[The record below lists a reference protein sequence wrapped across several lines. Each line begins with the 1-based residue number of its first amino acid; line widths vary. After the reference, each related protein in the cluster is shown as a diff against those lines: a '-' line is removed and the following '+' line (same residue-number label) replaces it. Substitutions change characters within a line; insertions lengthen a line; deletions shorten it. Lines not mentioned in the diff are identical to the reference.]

1 MFIFEASGRVRRSLV
16 PFTLGLGAENHA
28 LPLITKMIQ
37 NRWSDTDA
45 TEYIARYKNQDVALR
60 TYTSRLLGRE
70 PRLVLHGGGN
80 TSVKTTETDLLGI
93 ETVVL
98 RVKGSGWDLAA
109 IEPVGLPAVRLEPLL
124 KLEQLE
130 QLSDESMVNYLR
142 GCLMDSSAPTPSV
155 ETLLHAFLPH
165 KYIDHSHAADV
176 LALVDQEKGE
186 NIARTVFGDRVGYVP
201 YIMPGFSLA
210 KAAAL
215 EYRRNPQVEGL
226 VLLKHGLFTF
236 GETAQQSYAR
246 TIDLN
251 NLAAE
256 FLQKN
261 RRIPVFI
268 PRSRPEKEIGR
279 TADVAPVLRGCLANA
294 EQTGNPTRWI
304 LDFRCSDQ
312 ILEFVNG
319 RHVTDYANRGTVTPD
334 HLIRTKGA
342 PLILSFPEAGGL
354 LEFRRETA
362 NAISDYIETYRNYFK
377 RNNSQLPKSKSPLD
391 PIPRVA
397 LIPGNGLFGI
407 GKSAKE
413 AGIVADIA
421 ETWIE
426 TVTAAESIGQFA
438 SLDESQQFAMEYWS
452 LEQAKLGTQPEP
464 RLGRQVV
471 LITGGAGTIGSAIG
485 RAFAKEGAEIAMA
498 DLDGEKALEVARAI
512 KKDALGVACDVT
524 SAESVRGLFDQVC
537 ERFGGVDVVVSN
549 AGAAWPGPI
558 ATIADDLLRKSF
570 ELNFFAHQK
579 IAQNAVRVMR
589 CQETGGALLFNVSK
603 QAINPGPNF
612 GAYGI
617 PKGATL
623 SLARQYALEHGCD
636 KIRVNAINADRI
648 RSGLLNDEMIRSRAQ
663 SRGITE
669 KDYMSGN
676 LLGSEVTAED
686 VAQAFVHHALA
697 MKTTGDVT
705 TVDGGNVAAFLR

>member
-1 MFIFEASGRVRRSLV
+1 
-16 PFTLGLGAENHA
+16 
-28 LPLITKMIQ
+28 MIQ
-37 NRWSDTDA
+37 NHWSDA
-45 TEYIARYKNQDVALR
+45 EANEYLTRYHPPDVALR
-60 TYTSRLLGRE
+60 IYTSRLLGRE

-80 TSVKTTETDLLGI
+80 TSVKTTEADLFGT
-93 ETVVL
+93 ETAVL

-109 IEPVGLPAVRLEPLL
+109 IEAVGLPAVRLEPLL

-130 QLSDESMVNYLR
+130 ELSDEAMVNYLR

-176 LALVDQEKGE
+176 LALVDQENGE
-186 NIARTVFGDRVGYVP
+186 NVARQVFGGRVGYVP

-210 KAAAL
+210 RAAAQ

-236 GETAQQSYAR
+236 GETAQQSYSR

-256 FLQKN
+256 FIQKN
-261 RRIPVFI
+261 RRIPVFA
-268 PRSRPEKEIGR
+268 PRSRSGREIGR
-279 TADVAPVLRGCLANA
+279 AADIAPILRGCLANA
-294 EQTGNPTRWI
+294 EPTSDPTRWI
-304 LDFRCSDQ
+304 LDFRCSPQ

-319 RHVTDYANRGTVTPD
+319 QHLRGYANRGTVTPD

-342 PLILSFPEAGGL
+342 PLILSSPEVDAL
-354 LEFRRETA
+354 PEFRRA
-362 NAISDYIETYRNYFK
+362 AAGAITDYIVQYRDYFD
-377 RNNSQLPKSKSPLD
+377 RHNSQLSKSKSPLD
-391 PIPRVA
+391 PTPRIA
-397 LIPGNGLFGI
+397 LIPGCGLFGI

-413 AGIVADIA
+413 AAIVADIG

-426 TVTAAESIGQFA
+426 TVTAAESIGQFS
-438 SLDESQQFAMEYWS
+438 SLDENQQFEMEYRS
-452 LEQAKLGTQPEP
+452 LEQAKLGNLAEP
-464 RLGRQVV
+464 RLARQVV
-471 LITGGAGTIGSAIG
+471 LITGGAGTIGSAVG
-485 RAFAKEGAEIAMA
+485 RAFAEEGAEIAMA
-498 DLDGEKALEVARAI
+498 DLDGEKVQEVARAI
-512 KKDALGVACDVT
+512 KRTALAVTCDVT
-524 SAESVRGLFDQVC
+524 NAESVKGLFDRVC

-549 AGAAWPGPI
+549 AGAAWPGPM
-558 ATIADDLLRKSF
+558 ATISDDLLRKSF
-570 ELNFFAHQK
+570 ELNFFAHQLV
-579 IAQNAVRVMR
+579 AQNAVRVMR
-589 CQETGGALLFNVSK
+589 WQETGGAILFNVSK

-612 GAYGI
+612 GSYGI

-623 SLARQYALEHGCD
+623 TLARQYALEHGRD
-636 KIRVNAINADRI
+636 KIRVNAVNADRI
-648 RSGLLNDEMIRSRAQ
+648 RSGLLNDDLIRSRAQ

-676 LLGSEVTAED
+676 LLGCEVTAED
-686 VAQAFVHHALA
+686 VAQAFVHQALA
-697 MKTTGDVT
+697 QKTTGNVT